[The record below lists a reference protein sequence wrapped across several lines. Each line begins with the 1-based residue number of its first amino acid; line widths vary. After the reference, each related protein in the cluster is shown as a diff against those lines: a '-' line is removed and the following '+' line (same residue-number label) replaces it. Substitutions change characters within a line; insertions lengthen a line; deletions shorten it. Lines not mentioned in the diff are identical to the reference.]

1 MMARRGRTLRLVV
14 AAVAVLLL
22 AGIASGPSAPSAQD
36 QKEKSAE
43 EIVKGLLGPA
53 GEERLTRS
61 IRPQKM
67 DAPGAAPSGGRIAV
81 PIQFRLDSAE
91 ITPESMLQLQSIV
104 EALNDARL
112 EATRIAVE
120 GHTDSQGA
128 DTYNEALSQRRAE
141 AVRRFLVERGS
152 IAPSRLEARG
162 FGKSRPLPG
171 VSQDTEAGRAL
182 NRRVELVNVGRIAA
196 APETQSR
203 PSAATAAPPAA
214 AAAPS
219 AGPDVKV
226 SLVVT
231 YIRDGE
237 TRTLAPGATLTAND
251 RYRVT
256 FTPSA
261 DGYVYVYQLDS
272 RGGADAVFPNAAFSA
287 GKNPIK
293 AKQTYSI
300 PPAGQWLSLDQNAG
314 EEEIVVIAARD
325 ELTNAKAIA
334 TWKPGQGGLIAT
346 RGLAPARDASPE
358 LPPGVFSYR
367 LPFQH
372 R

>member
-1 MMARRGRTLRLVV
+1 MMTRRGRTLRLAV

-22 AGIASGPSAPSAQD
+22 AGVTPAPSAQD

-61 IRPQKM
+61 IRPQRT
-67 DAPGAAPSGGRIAV
+67 DTPGAARSGGRIAV

-112 EATRIAVE
+112 DATRIAVE

-128 DTYNEALSQRRAE
+128 DAYNEALSQRRAE

-152 IAPSRLEARG
+152 VSPARLEARG

-171 VSQDTEAGRAL
+171 VSQETEEGRAK
-182 NRRVELVNVGRIAA
+182 NRRVELVNLG
-196 APETQSR
+196 
-203 PSAATAAPPAA
+203 PAA
-214 AAAPS
+214 AAADTSARPPAAAPVAPS
-219 AGPDVKV
+219 VAPEMKV
-226 SLVVT
+226 NLVVT
-231 YIRDGE
+231 YMRDGE

-272 RGGADAVFPNAAFSA
+272 RGAADAVFPNPAFSE
-287 GKNPIK
+287 GKNPVK
-293 AKQTYSI
+293 AKQTYTI
-300 PPAGQWLSLDQNAG
+300 PPTGQWLTLDQNAG

-334 TWKPGQGGLIAT
+334 TWKPGQGGLITMRSA
-346 RGLAPARDASPE
+346 RGQARDAAPE